1 MRTGRILLAG
11 ADRPDAL
18 DLQQR
23 LIQMGDT
30 VLALATS
37 SHEALHLAA
46 TLRPDVVVMDLRL
59 PGLMDGLQA
68 GTHIWV
74 KLDIPVIY
82 VSEHFPERTLH
93 RLWPSCPAGLLWK
106 GTDPQ
111 DLHWSIAAS
120 LARRAPPRVPPT
132 NAGPWETSPSLP
144 A

>member
-23 LIQMGDT
+23 ITQMGDT

-59 PGLMDGLQA
+59 PGIMDGLQA
-68 GTHIWV
+68 GTDIWV
-74 KLDIPVIY
+74 TLDIPVIY
-82 VSEHFPERTLH
+82 ISEHFPERTLQ
-93 RLWPSCPAGLLWK
+93 RLWPTCPAGLLWK

-111 DLHWSIAAS
+111 ALHQAIAACV
-120 LARRAPPRVPPT
+120 AAGPRRASPPGAWT
-132 NAGPWETSPSLP
+132 TSPGS
-144 A
+144 AA